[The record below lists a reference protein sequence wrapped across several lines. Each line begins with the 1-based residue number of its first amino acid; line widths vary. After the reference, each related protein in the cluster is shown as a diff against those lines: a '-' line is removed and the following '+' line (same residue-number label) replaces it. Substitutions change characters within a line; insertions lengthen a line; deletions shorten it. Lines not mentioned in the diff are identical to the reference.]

1 MFAESPKRLIAIKE
15 WIDKHSEFEV
25 IEARDYSL
33 EPILN
38 VHKEDYIN
46 FLKCIY
52 QEWVDEG
59 RPANACLADTFA
71 SINKMIDQEMI
82 KKAANK
88 SSRSKLGYYTA
99 DLSVTFMKGK

>member
-1 MFAESPKRLIAIKE
+1 M
-15 WIDKHSEFEV
+15 

-38 VHKEDYIN
+38 VHKEDYIS

-52 QEWVDEG
+52 QAWIDEG

-71 SINKMIDQEMI
+71 SINKTIDQEII
-82 KKAANK
+82 KKTANK
-88 SSRSKLGYYTA
+88 SSSGKLGYYTA
-99 DLSVTFMKGK
+99 DLSVAFMKGK